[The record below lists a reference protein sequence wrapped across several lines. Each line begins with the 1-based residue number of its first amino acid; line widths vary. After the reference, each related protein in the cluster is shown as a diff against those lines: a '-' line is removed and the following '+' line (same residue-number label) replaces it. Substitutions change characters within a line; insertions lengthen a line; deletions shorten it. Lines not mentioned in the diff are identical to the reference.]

1 MIPCGPQ
8 SDIFHFK
15 LTFKACLCFLCHYLN
30 SFFCLYKTGL
40 FFPDLYI
47 KIICLPGFQTSR
59 FSFHIY
65 VCFLS
70 IWIQFILQI
79 CLIFQNTFF
88 CQDQLHFSVD
98 SYRIYIS
105 LDKCIRMF
113 VGTFYHISFYQGG
126 SGILCIQLHLIIPW
140 RTYLY
145 NEIIFLSKNKLIFYI
160 KGKWSG
166 ISFMLSKKF
175 SVKPYFSIII
185 HIGKFKDS
193 IRNFLIRN
201 FKLCFVPPGCLIE
214 ISQFTPEIWLSGIDK
229 LQMFQFL
236 QFLPF
241 RHLGTYG
248 SICFPGSIKPDLFP
262 CIMNILQNFPSLFQ
276 FNPCFH
282 FSLLTLDRTC
292 SHTFDYVPVKNKIHD
307 QCRQDRYY
315 DRRKCTSPVHSS
327 ELPHKVI
334 QANWKSFH
342 IRR

>member
-1 MIPCGPQ
+1 MFPCGPQ

-79 CLIFQNTFF
+79 C
-88 CQDQLHFSVD
+88 SVD

-145 NEIIFLSKNKLIFYI
+145 NEIIFLS
-160 KGKWSG
+160 
-166 ISFMLSKKF
+166 
-175 SVKPYFSIII
+175 
-185 HIGKFKDS
+185 
-193 IRNFLIRN
+193 
-201 FKLCFVPPGCLIE
+201 
-214 ISQFTPEIWLSGIDK
+214 
-229 LQMFQFL
+229 
-236 QFLPF
+236 
-241 RHLGTYG
+241 
-248 SICFPGSIKPDLFP
+248 
-262 CIMNILQNFPSLFQ
+262 
-276 FNPCFH
+276 
-282 FSLLTLDRTC
+282 
-292 SHTFDYVPVKNKIHD
+292 
-307 QCRQDRYY
+307 
-315 DRRKCTSPVHSS
+315 
-327 ELPHKVI
+327 
-334 QANWKSFH
+334 
-342 IRR
+342 